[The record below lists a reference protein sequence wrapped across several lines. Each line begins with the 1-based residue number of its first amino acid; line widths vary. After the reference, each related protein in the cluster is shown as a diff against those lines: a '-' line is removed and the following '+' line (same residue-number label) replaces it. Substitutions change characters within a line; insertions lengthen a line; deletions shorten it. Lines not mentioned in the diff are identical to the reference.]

1 MMQQPSPVDT
11 HDPDHDAPDFAA
23 SALDERRL
31 TMRAYLYWQSLLRGR
46 LFPSVAD
53 LDPQAVASFSD
64 QSILLDFTQGPEA
77 PILRFVGRA
86 LREEGGIEQGALS
99 PVDVPTRSLISRL
112 TAHYMEIHANLSP
125 VGFEAEFESPRDVMT
140 KYRGILLPLS
150 DDGQTINFMYGVVSW
165 KDEALLEDTTDAQ
178 GHFAATP
185 SHNAAFEDDALE
197 LTGAMEEDILDL
209 ATPVE
214 ELPLDDDDI
223 DALLLSMPVTEPDGP
238 AQPETVNA
246 DLADALTLDTVAP
259 DAPDQTTLP
268 DIEDLL
274 SAASAH
280 TASGPEPVIGGAP
293 QDDALTLEWPGDAV
307 IDEPAAAPD
316 EDLLELSEPLVLES
330 QAAEGE
336 DAPLDLADWSQ
347 VPESRAQDAEGDD
360 SAVEELFG
368 KLELAQLKA
377 AASRSSDHRSRTA
390 LYQALAEAHDFGL
403 AATAAPQAY
412 ERLLETAGLKQQ
424 QRAPF
429 TPITKLVFGE
439 DYDKTRLTEF
449 AASLSYAHREGV
461 RAGSFHDFIENF
473 PGGLKGMV
481 QAERAARAQAM
492 GNRRTDSIEG
502 MRDTLRRLPAIAT
515 IEGASIPDQEE
526 FALVL
531 VRRRPMENTVEVIGS
546 VPGSSRMAEAA
557 ARRLAAQARNTRSD
571 KQK

>member
-1 MMQQPSPVDT
+1 MQQPSPVDT

-86 LREEGGIEQGALS
+86 LREEGGIEQGVLS

-165 KDEALLEDTTDAQ
+165 KDEALLEDAIDAQ

-307 IDEPAAAPD
+307 IDEPAAVHD

-336 DAPLDLADWSQ
+336 DAPLDLVGWSQ

-461 RAGSFHDFIENF
+461 RAGSFLDFIENF

-502 MRDTLRRLPAIAT
+502 MRDVLRRLPAIAT

-557 ARRLAAQARNTRSD
+557 ARRLAAQSRNTRSD